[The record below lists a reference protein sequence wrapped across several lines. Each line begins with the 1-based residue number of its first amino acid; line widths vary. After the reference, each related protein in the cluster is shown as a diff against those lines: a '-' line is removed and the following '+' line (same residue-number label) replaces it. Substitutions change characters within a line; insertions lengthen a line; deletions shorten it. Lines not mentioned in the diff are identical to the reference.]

1 MQDILV
7 VCDEN
12 ACIDFAKVGKRI
24 KEICKEKHMA
34 QPVFYL
40 YVDVQIAIET
50 GVNKPSIEIYGD

>member
-40 YVDVQIAIET
+40 YAIET